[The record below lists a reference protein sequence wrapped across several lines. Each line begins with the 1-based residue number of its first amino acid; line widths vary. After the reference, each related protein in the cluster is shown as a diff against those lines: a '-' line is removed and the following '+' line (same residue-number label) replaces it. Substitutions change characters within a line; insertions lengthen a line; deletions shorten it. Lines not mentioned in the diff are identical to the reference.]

1 MPIQKTNGG
10 YKWGKHGK
18 VYPTRAGAAKQARAA
33 YASGYEGYQ
42 GGGIIKDSW
51 VRDWLK
57 SMGQMGIMSNPK
69 ARQLLPL
76 LMGLKQNVPL
86 KNIGKFYAQQAAR
99 NQGIQSLFKKVG
111 PWGTLLSNQGGPLGL
126 GILGSNRP
134 VGSKIQQILL
144 DPRVAGRLK
153 FAQAFPQIAGL
164 GWLMNKISP
173 RIEGQRGPLGQ
184 GLGPQLGNLASKL
197 FGIKSTEQAKKD
209 FGTGIMGGTLG
220 PRIRNLLG
228 LGSRKDE
235 SPIQEIEVTAQ
246 KRQTP
251 EEEAAG
257 IHPGAQQRFASW
269 SSPFAAS
276 QSEAPPLL
284 SGLAGVDFPST
295 SLRGRFLPSVD
306 QLMAAEGMSTGS
318 FFGDDNYAH

>member
-33 YASGYEGYQ
+33 YASGYEGYA

-51 VRDWLK
+51 VRDWLGN
-57 SMGQMGIMSNPK
+57 MGQMGIMSNPK

-76 LMGLKQNVPL
+76 IMGMKQNVPL

-173 RIEGQRGPLGQ
+173 RIKGQRGPLGQ

-197 FGIKSTEQAKKD
+197 FGTRSTEQAMKD
-209 FGTGIMGGTLG
+209 FGPGIMGGTLG
-220 PRIRNLLG
+220 PRIRNLFG
-228 LGSRKDE
+228 LGGKRGASSIE
-235 SPIQEIEVTAQ
+235 PITVSAQ
-246 KRQTP
+246 KR
-251 EEEAAG
+251 
-257 IHPGAQQRFASW
+257 SY
-269 SSPFAAS
+269 
-276 QSEAPPLL
+276 
-284 SGLAGVDFPST
+284 PSI
-295 SLRGRFLPSVD
+295 G
-306 QLMAAEGMSTGS
+306 STGS
-318 FFGDDNYAH
+318 SYSGPLAPQAGNFWLDSGNPVTSGAGWDFSMGAAPSYSTPARKK

>member
-33 YASGYEGYQ
+33 YASGYEGYA

-51 VRDWLK
+51 VRDWLGN
-57 SMGQMGIMSNPK
+57 MGQMGIMSNPK

-76 LMGLKQNVPL
+76 IMGMKQNVPL

-173 RIEGQRGPLGQ
+173 RIKGQRGPLGQ

-197 FGIKSTEQAKKD
+197 FGTRSTEQAMKD
-209 FGTGIMGGTLG
+209 FGPGIMGGTLG
-220 PRIRNLLG
+220 PRIRNLFG
-228 LGSRKDE
+228 LGGKRGASSIE
-235 SPIQEIEVTAQ
+235 PITVSAQ
-246 KRQTP
+246 KR
-251 EEEAAG
+251 
-257 IHPGAQQRFASW
+257 SY
-269 SSPFAAS
+269 
-276 QSEAPPLL
+276 
-284 SGLAGVDFPST
+284 PSI
-295 SLRGRFLPSVD
+295 G
-306 QLMAAEGMSTGS
+306 STGS
-318 FFGDDNYAH
+318 SYSGPLAPQAGSFWAGSGNPVTPGAGWDYSMGAAPSYSTPARKK

>member
-33 YASGYEGYQ
+33 YASGYEGYA
-42 GGGIIKDSW
+42 GGGIIKDPW
-51 VRDWLK
+51 VRNWLGN
-57 SMGQMGIMSNPK
+57 MGQIGIMSNPK

-76 LMGLKQNVPL
+76 IMGMKQNVPL

-184 GLGPQLGNLASKL
+184 GLGPQIANLASRML
-197 FGIKSTEQAKKD
+197 GTRSTEQAMKD
-209 FGTGIMGGTLG
+209 FGPGIMGGTLG
-220 PRIRNLLG
+220 PRIRNALG
-228 LGSRKDE
+228 IPQRSGAS
-235 SPIQEIEVTAQ
+235 SIQPITVSAQ
-246 KRQTP
+246 KRSYP
-251 EEEAAG
+251 SVSSIAPLN
-257 IHPGAQQRFASW
+257 PGAGWDYSMG
-269 SSPFAAS
+269 AA
-276 QSEAPPLL
+276 
-284 SGLAGVDFPST
+284 PSY
-295 SLRGRFLPSVD
+295 
-306 QLMAAEGMSTGS
+306 STP
-318 FFGDDNYAH
+318 ARKK